1 MAAKEDKPNP
11 WIVELPPG
19 ASTEGATEDQLW
31 KVPFWQKPVKVSELC
46 LHPDGPL
53 STVKREGYLQKRAGN
68 SRMRWNIRYFELA
81 DGKLQWWR
89 PEFKEMLKMPPRPKV
104 MLKEVRPRPIRSLDL
119 SKLKSVTRTR
129 VKFPYSTRIL
139 LEFHEDYSKYK
150 LELRAERENIILEW
164 YRACS
169 RFAIECNEY
178 VVERETAEDDSTA
191 TPGTQE
197 DEEEGFDDVDEPAS
211 GSTPRGS
218 RERDPSVP
226 EEDRRR
232 PPAGGSRSGATG
244 GYSSNSNAEP
254 WITNFEPPRAREP
267 RASV

>member
-1 MAAKEDKPNP
+1 MAGKEAKPNP
-11 WIVELPPG
+11 FIVELPEG
-19 ASTEGATEDQLW
+19 ASASAEGIQEDQLW
-31 KVPFWQKPVKVSELC
+31 KVPFWQKPIKPAELC

-53 STVKREGYLQKRAGN
+53 SMVKREGYLQKRAGN

-81 DGKLQWWR
+81 DEKLRWWR
-89 PEFKEMLKMPPRPKV
+89 PEFKEMLKLPPRPKV

-164 YRACS
+164 FRAFS
-169 RFAIECNEY
+169 RFAIECNDV
-178 VVERETAEDDSTA
+178 VVERAEDDTTA
-191 TPGTQE
+191 TPGTQS
-197 DEEEGFDDVDEPAS
+197 DEEEGFDDVHEQVS
-211 GSTPRGS
+211 GRRTDDYSA
-218 RERDPSVP
+218 P

-232 PPAGGSRSGATG
+232 LSADDSRSG
-244 GYSSNSNAEP
+244 GYPSKFAD
-254 WITNFEPPRAREP
+254 
-267 RASV
+267 

>member
-1 MAAKEDKPNP
+1 MSSSAKAMAGKGDKPNP
-11 WIVELPPG
+11 WIVELPEG
-19 ASTEGATEDQLW
+19 ASASAEGIQEDQLW
-31 KVPFWQKPVKVSELC
+31 KVPFWQKPVKTSELC

-53 STVKREGYLQKRAGN
+53 EAVKREGYLQKRAGN

-81 DGKLQWWR
+81 DGKLRWWR

-169 RFAIECNEY
+169 RFAIECNEV
-178 VVERETAEDDSTA
+178 VVERSEDDTTA
-191 TPGTQE
+191 TPGTQS
-197 DEEEGFDDVDEPAS
+197 DEEEGFDDVHEQVSGRRTDDFPA
-211 GSTPRGS
+211 
-218 RERDPSVP
+218 P
-226 EEDRRR
+226 EDDRRR
-232 PPAGGSRSGATG
+232 PSADGSRSG
-244 GYSSNSNAEP
+244 GYPSNAD
-254 WITNFEPPRAREP
+254 
-267 RASV
+267 